1 MPILCLQIYTANS
14 RENVLKSFAFIGIEM
29 SQTGQ
34 KQKKNEQSQV
44 DSYIWTDNE
53 VEFLLK
59 VTMEYKTS
67 KAMENDDWESTRT
80 KYDDI
85 LKRFD
90 MSNTLCRK
98 MPFQWER
105 ITHIKRE
112 NFQCLF

>member
-14 RENVLKSFAFIGIEM
+14 RENVLKSFASIGIEM

-53 VEFLLK
+53 VELLLK

-67 KAMENDDWESTRT
+67 KAYLE
-80 KYDDI
+80 
-85 LKRFD
+85 
-90 MSNTLCRK
+90 
-98 MPFQWER
+98 
-105 ITHIKRE
+105 
-112 NFQCLF
+112 